1 MEKGYRLM
9 GAELEID
16 YDPVEAG
23 LTLHGVKD
31 ADFVGREAY
40 AEALEGEPTATLCT
54 LSVTDHAPDG
64 GERRFMTGGEPILD
78 GDGNVLIDDEGRRS
92 YVTSAGTGPS
102 VGKHLLLAYLPQA
115 YAEEG
120 EELQVEYFGQQY
132 PVEVEVAGY
141 GGVFDPDNE
150 RLFRNEY

>member
-1 MEKGYRLM
+1 M
-9 GAELEID
+9 
-16 YDPVEAG
+16 
-23 LTLHGVKD
+23 
-31 ADFVGREAY
+31 
-40 AEALEGEPTATLCT
+40 
-54 LSVTDHAPDG
+54 TDRAPDG
-64 GERRFMTGGEPILD
+64 GERRFRAGGEPSLD
-78 GDGNVLIDDEGRRS
+78 ADGNVLMDDEGRRS

-102 VGKHLLLAYLPQA
+102 VGKHLLMAYLPQE
-115 YAEEG
+115 YAAEG